1 MKNIESEAH
10 YSSPIRRYIDTKE
23 FMSAIIEL
31 YPEGIPEDI
40 KKDLSPEKI
49 KIIEEMYKS
58 KNYKIASASIKNREQ
73 REMLDKYLFFECKTE
88 EDVQARD
95 IIEGFSPLEM
105 ELSIRFIK
113 GIGIGGF
120 AIDVDKIFKKC
131 PLILSV
137 DKLAAL
143 YNYLKKNNSDVT
155 DDMILEQLTIPRL
168 QKYQINDRY
177 LKDYSNGALNL
188 PFIELLVK
196 LAAYVEEDN
205 KEKK

>member
-10 YSSPIRRYIDTKE
+10 YSSPIRRYTDTKE

-88 EDVQARD
+88 EDAQARE
-95 IIEGFSPLEM
+95 IIEEFSPLEM
-105 ELSIRFIK
+105 ELSIKFIK
-113 GIGIGGF
+113 GIDGF

-196 LAAYVEEDN
+196 LAEYVEEDN

>member
-1 MKNIESEAH
+1 MKNNESEAH
-10 YSSPIRRYIDTKE
+10 YSSPIRRYTDTKE
-23 FMSAIIEL
+23 FISTIIEL

-58 KNYKIASASIKNREQ
+58 KNYKIASASIKNRKQ

-88 EDVQARD
+88 EDAQARD

-105 ELSIRFIK
+105 ELSIKFIK
-113 GIGIGGF
+113 GIDIGGF

-137 DKLAAL
+137 DKLSAL
-143 YNYLKKNNSDVT
+143 YNYLKKNNSGVT